1 MNERKPATETEALRA
16 ELDRWLHA
24 AGHDLA
30 EPARTVRSFLELVER
45 RHGASLADEVLEYVA
60 FAADAARR
68 LEVMLASLLE
78 FARIGAEPSPAADVD
93 LQPVIEAAARG
104 LRPQFDAAGGRI
116 EVGALPAVPGSARH
130 WRRLFGILIENAI
143 VYRGAAPPIV
153 RIAASPGRITVADN
167 AIGIAPRFFARVFE
181 PFQRLHTRDAI
192 PGCGM
197 GLTIA
202 RRIAEHH
209 GCTLDVEAG
218 EPGGSVFVVGLPA
231 A

>member
-1 MNERKPATETEALRA
+1 MKERKPATETEALRA
-16 ELDRWLHA
+16 ELDGWLHA

-78 FARIGAEPSPAADVD
+78 FARIGAEPPPAADVD
-93 LQPVIEAAARG
+93 LQPVIEAAVRG
-104 LRPQFDAAGGRI
+104 LRPQLDATGGRI
-116 EVGALPAVPGSARH
+116 EIGALPAVTGSARH

-167 AIGIAPRFFARVFE
+167 GIGIAPRFFARVFE

-192 PGCGM
+192 PGYGM

-209 GCTLDVEAG
+209 GCSLGVEAG

>member
-1 MNERKPATETEALRA
+1 MQRRSGTTEAEALRA
-16 ELDRWLHA
+16 ELDRWLFA

-45 RHGASLADEVLEYVA
+45 RHGASLADEVREYVG
-60 FAADAARR
+60 FAADAAKR

-78 FARIGAEPSPAADVD
+78 FARIGATPCPGDELD
-93 LQPVIEAAARG
+93 LQPVIAAAVRG
-104 LRPQFDAAGGRI
+104 LRPQLDAKGGSI
-116 EVGALPAVPGSARH
+116 EIGALPTVTGSAEL
-130 WRRLFGILIENAI
+130 WRRLLAILIENAI
-143 VYRGAAPPIV
+143 VYRSAAPPVV
-153 RIAASPGRITVADN
+153 RISASPGRITVADN
-167 AIGIAPRFFARVFE
+167 GIGIAPRFFARIFE

>member
-1 MNERKPATETEALRA
+1 MQRRNGTTEADVVRA

-45 RHGASLADEVLEYVA
+45 RHGASLADEAREYVG

-78 FARIGAEPSPAADVD
+78 FAQIGAEPTPAANVD
-93 LQPVIEAAARG
+93 LQPVIEGAVRG
-104 LRPQFDAAGGRI
+104 LRPQLDATGGRVEI
-116 EVGALPAVPGSARH
+116 AALPTVTGSARL
-130 WRRLFGILIENAI
+130 WRRLFTILIENAI
-143 VYRGAAPPIV
+143 VYRGAAAPLV
-153 RIAASPGRITVADN
+153 HVTAAPGRITVADN
-167 AIGIAPRFFARVFE
+167 GIGIAPRFFARIFE

-209 GCTLDVEAG
+209 GCTLDVESG

>member
-1 MNERKPATETEALRA
+1 MQRRTGTTEAEALRA
-16 ELDRWLHA
+16 ELDRWLFA

-30 EPARTVRSFLELVER
+30 EPARTIRSFLELVER
-45 RHGASLADEVLEYVA
+45 RHGASLADEAREYVG
-60 FAADAARR
+60 FAMDAAKR
-68 LEVMLASLLE
+68 LEVMLGSLIE
-78 FARIGAEPSPAADVD
+78 FARIGAAPCPGDELD
-93 LQPVIEAAARG
+93 LQPVIAAAVRG
-104 LRPQFDAAGGRI
+104 LRPQLDATGGSI
-116 EVGALPAVPGSARH
+116 EIGALPTVTGSAQL
-130 WRRLFGILIENAI
+130 WRRLFAILIENAI
-143 VYRGAAPPIV
+143 TYRSGASPVV

-167 AIGIAPRFFARVFE
+167 GIGIAPRFFARIFE

-209 GCTLDVEAG
+209 GCSLDVESG
-218 EPGGSVFVVGLPA
+218 EPGAAVFVVGLPA